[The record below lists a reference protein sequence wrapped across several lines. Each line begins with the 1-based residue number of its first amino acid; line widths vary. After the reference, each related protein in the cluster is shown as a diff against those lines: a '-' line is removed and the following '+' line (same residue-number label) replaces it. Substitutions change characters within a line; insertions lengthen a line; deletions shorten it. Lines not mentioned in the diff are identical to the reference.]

1 MKNLI
6 AGFAFMLLVGCGG
19 SSNEVIMPTE
29 PAAEPPAEMVLGA
42 PGSEGATESADGAP
56 SDSPP
61 PLAAPGG

>member
-1 MKNLI
+1 MKNCF
-6 AGFAFMLLVGCGG
+6 AGFAFLLLVGCGG
-19 SSNEVIMPTE
+19 ASNEVIMPTE

-42 PGSEGATESADGAP
+42 PGGEGEATPADGAP